1 MNGSRSERNRPG
13 EFRTDVST
21 TFGELAIMWREITD
35 GVRVTRIGL
44 PGEVNEPPFTPA
56 GNKTHADASGCTPIN
71 KLAARI
77 QRFLEGEAVTFD
89 IDLLGWEI
97 CSPFQK
103 KVLLAEYGIPRGRVS
118 TYGRIARH
126 IGYGRAPRAVGRALA
141 TNPFPIV
148 IPCHRAVQADGRLG
162 GFRGG
167 IPMKRALLRLEDIT
181 VTSDNRVVVDGYYY

>member
-1 MNGSRSERNRPG
+1 MNRSRSERNHPG
-13 EFRTDVST
+13 ELRTNVRT
-21 TFGELAIMWREITD
+21 TFGELVIMWREIAD
-35 GVRVTRIGL
+35 EVRVTRIGL
-44 PGEVNEPPFTPA
+44 PGEANEPPFTLV
-56 GNKTHADASGCTPIN
+56 GDKTDPDASGSTPIK
-71 KLAARI
+71 KLATRI
-77 QRFLEGEAVTFD
+77 QQFLEGEAVTFD
-89 IDLLGWEI
+89 IGLLGWEI

-103 KVLLAEYGIPRGRVS
+103 KVLIAEYGIPRGRVS

-167 IPMKRALLRLEDIT
+167 IPMKRALLRLEGIT
-181 VTSDNRVVVDGYYY
+181 VTEEDRVIVDGYYY